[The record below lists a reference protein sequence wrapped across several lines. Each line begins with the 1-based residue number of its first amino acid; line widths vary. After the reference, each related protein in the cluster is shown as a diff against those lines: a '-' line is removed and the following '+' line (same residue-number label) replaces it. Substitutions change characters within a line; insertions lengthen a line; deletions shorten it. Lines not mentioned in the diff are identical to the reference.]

1 MLLADSH
8 CPSVDHSLF
17 RFITTLATV
26 ENLALELPEHQ
37 RATLAMHILDSLP
50 GLFSEADSGLAEAVR
65 RDAELDENP
74 AIGLSLGEFD
84 QKILSRRARCP
95 TNHSRGFA

>member
-1 MLLADSH
+1 MTS
-8 CPSVDHSLF
+8 
-17 RFITTLATV
+17 LATV

-50 GLFSEADSGLAEAVR
+50 GLFSEADGGLAEAVR

-74 AIGLSLGEFD
+74 AMGLSLREFD
-84 QKILSRRARCP
+84 QQISSRRTR
-95 TNHSRGFA
+95 